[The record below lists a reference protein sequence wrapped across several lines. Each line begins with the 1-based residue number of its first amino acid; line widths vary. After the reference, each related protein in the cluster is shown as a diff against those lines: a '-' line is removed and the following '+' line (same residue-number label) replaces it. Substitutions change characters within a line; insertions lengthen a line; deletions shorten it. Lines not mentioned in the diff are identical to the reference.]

1 MFLFSI
7 FCLFSILFLFH
18 LRSAWPANP
27 YFQCKCIMQSQRAIL
42 SALWHNLCRYFFK
55 LLLLCVSIPHGTVCL
70 ALRDFIPSPKELML
84 NYWVTLN
91 IGRLGFY
98 VFILFLSLCSVW
110 GFMVCLV
117 LFYFIYFMPCICLYF
132 IMLMFLKKGSFFCV
146 VSYVC
151 VCICV
156 FSLVLFWMYV
166 YYYLLLFVLF
176 VSYNNRYT

>member
-1 MFLFSI
+1 MYNAIAARNPFRAVTQSLQVF
-7 FCLFSILFLFH
+7 FQVAFT
-18 LRSAWPANP
+18 LRLYPAW
-27 YFQCKCIMQSQRAIL
+27 Y
-42 SALWHNLCRYFFK
+42 
-55 LLLLCVSIPHGTVCL
+55 CVL
-70 ALRDFIPSPKELML
+70 ALRDFIPSPKDLML

-91 IGRLGFY
+91 IGLGFY
-98 VFILFLSLCSVW
+98 VFILFLSFCSGW
-110 GFMVCLV
+110 GFIVCLV

-176 VSYNNRYT
+176 VSYDNRYT